1 MARSHFTV
9 KFSPY
14 SEEPM
19 SIEVRLPDDSLR
31 QLPEGATGVDL
42 AGGIGARLLDAALA
56 IKLDGRLA
64 DLTTPLVDGAKVEI
78 VTSKAPESLEL
89 IRHSTAHLLAHAVK
103 RLYPDARV
111 GIGPVI
117 EDGFYYDFWMEK
129 PFTPEDLPLIEAEM
143 HKIALEGIE
152 VVREDLGRDAAI
164 ARFQKMGE
172 PLKVEVVSSIPQGD
186 IISGYRQGDFYDL
199 CRGPHVPSTAKLK
212 AFKLLSIA
220 GAYWKGDEKNQMLSR
235 IYGTAFHAQKELDE
249 HLKRLEEAKARDHRK
264 LGKELGLYSF
274 HPEAPASPFFHPKGT
289 QVYNELVTYI
299 RELYFK
305 YGYDEVITPQ
315 ILDVALW
322 KTSGHYD
329 NYAENMY
336 FTTAEERE
344 YAVKPMN
351 CPGHCIMF
359 GSQKHSYRELPIRYA
374 DFGRLHRFERSGV
387 THGLTRV
394 RTFCQDDAHIY
405 CTPEQIKTE
414 MAAFLALLQ
423 EVYDTFGFEGM
434 RVALSTRPEKRL
446 GSDEIWDAAEKAL
459 GEALDEAGMPYTLN
473 PGEGA
478 FYGPKIEFQI
488 LDALKRPWQLGTL
501 QVDYMLPERFDL
513 NYTRPDGGEGRPIML
528 HRAILGSLER
538 FMGILVE
545 HTAGAF
551 PAWLAPVQV
560 AILPI
565 TDRAHAFSTEAAAQ
579 AKALRLRAELDLRN
593 ESLKA
598 KIRDAQL
605 AKVPYMLVIG
615 DREAEA
621 GTVSVRHRH
630 RGDLG
635 VQTLDGF
642 LANLATEV
650 RDRQR

>member
-1 MARSHFTV
+1 MAV
-9 KFSPY
+9 A
-14 SEEPM
+14 
-19 SIEVRLPDDSLR
+19 VRLPDDSLR

-42 AGGIGARLLDAALA
+42 AAGIGPRLLEAALA
-56 IKLDGRLA
+56 IRLDGKLV
-64 DLTTPLVDGAKVEI
+64 DLKTPLSDGSRVEI
-78 VTSKAPESLEL
+78 VTSKAPDSLEL

-103 RLYPDARV
+103 RLYPTAKV

-117 EDGFYYDFWMEK
+117 EDGFYYDFWVEK
-129 PFTPEDLPLIEAEM
+129 PFTPEDLVVIEAEM
-143 HKIALEGIE
+143 RKIVSEGVEVDRQDLE
-152 VVREDLGRDAAI
+152 RDAAI
-164 ARFQKMGE
+164 ARFQEMGE
-172 PLKVEVVSSIPQGD
+172 PLKVELVSGIPAGD

-199 CRGPHVPSTAKLK
+199 CRGPHVPNTSKLK
-212 AFKLLSIA
+212 AFKLQSIA
-220 GAYWKGDEKNQMLSR
+220 GAYWRGDEHNQMLSR
-235 IYGTAFHAQKELDE
+235 IYGTAFHTQKELDE
-249 HLKRLEEAKARDHRK
+249 HLARLEEAKARDHRK

-289 QVYNELVTYI
+289 VVYNELVTYI

-305 YGYDEVITPQ
+305 YDYSEVITPQ

-322 KTSGHYD
+322 KTSGHYE

-351 CPGHCIMF
+351 CPGHCLMF
-359 GSQKHSYRELPIRYA
+359 GSQKHSYRDLPIRYA

-394 RTFCQDDAHIY
+394 RTFCQDDAHLF
-405 CTPEQIKTE
+405 CEPEKIKGE
-414 MAAFLALLQ
+414 MASFLALLK

-434 RVALSTRPEKRL
+434 RVALSTRPDKRL
-446 GSDEIWDAAEKAL
+446 GSDEIWDAAEGAL
-459 GEALDEAGMPYTLN
+459 AEALDEAGMPYTLN

-501 QVDYMLPERFDL
+501 QVDYMLPERFNL
-513 NYTRPDGGEGRPIML
+513 VFTRPDGTEGRPVML

-560 AILPI
+560 AVLPI
-565 TDRAHAFSTEAAAQ
+565 TDRVHPFAEAVLAQ
-579 AKALRLRAELDLRN
+579 VKALGLRGEVDLRN
-593 ESLKA
+593 EKVNA

-621 GTVSVRHRH
+621 GSVSVRHRH

-635 VQTLDGF
+635 AQTLDSF
-642 LANLATEV
+642 LQQLVAEV
-650 RDRQR
+650 KGRNR

>member
-1 MARSHFTV
+1 
-9 KFSPY
+9 
-14 SEEPM
+14 M

-31 QLPEGATGVDL
+31 QLPEGATGADL
-42 AGGIGARLLDAALA
+42 AAGIGARLLDAALA
-56 IKLDGRLA
+56 VKVDGRLV
-64 DLTTPLVDGAKVEI
+64 DLKAPLANGVKVEI
-78 VTSKAPESLEL
+78 VTNKTPESLEL

-103 RLYPDARV
+103 RLYPNAKV

-117 EDGFYYDFWMEK
+117 EDGFYYDFWVDK
-129 PFTPEDLPLIEAEM
+129 PFTPEDLPIIEAEM
-143 HKIALEGIE
+143 RKVVAEGVE
-152 VVREDLGRDAAI
+152 VVREDLSRDEAV
-164 ARFQKMGE
+164 ARFQAMGE
-172 PLKVEVVSSIPQGD
+172 PLKVEVVSGIPSGD

-212 AFKLLSIA
+212 VFKLQSIA
-220 GAYWKGDEKNQMLSR
+220 GAYWKGDERNQMLSR
-235 IYGTAFHAQKELDE
+235 IYGTAFHTQKELDE

-289 QVYNELVTYI
+289 LVYNELVTYI

-305 YGYDEVITPQ
+305 YDYSEVITPQ

-359 GSQKHSYRELPIRYA
+359 GTQKHSYRDLPIRYA
-374 DFGRLHRFERSGV
+374 DFGRLHRYERSGV

-405 CTPEQIKTE
+405 CTPEQIKSE
-414 MAAFLALLQ
+414 MADFLALLK
-423 EVYDTFGFEGM
+423 EVYDTFGFDGM

-446 GSDEIWDAAEKAL
+446 GSDEIWDAAENAL
-459 GEALDEAGMPYTLN
+459 SEALNEAGMPFTLN

-551 PAWLAPVQV
+551 PAWLAPTQV

-565 TDRAHAFSTEAAAQ
+565 TDRANAFATEVAAA
-579 AKALRLRAELDLRN
+579 AKALGLRAELDHRN

-598 KIRDAQL
+598 KIREAQL

-642 LANLATEV
+642 LEMLTAEV
-650 RDRQR
+650 RHRHR

>member
-1 MARSHFTV
+1 MT
-9 KFSPY
+9 
-14 SEEPM
+14 
-19 SIEVRLPDDSLR
+19 IEVRLPDDSIR
-31 QLPEGATGVDL
+31 QLAEGSTGADL

-56 IKLDGRLA
+56 VKVDG
-64 DLTTPLVDGAKVEI
+64 TLVDLKAPLTGGAKVEI
-78 VTSKAPESLEL
+78 VTAKSPESLEL

-103 RLYPDARV
+103 RLFPEARV

-117 EDGFYYDFWMEK
+117 EDGFYYDFWVDK
-129 PFTPEDLPLIEAEM
+129 PFTPEDLPVIEAEM
-143 HKIALEGIE
+143 RKIVAEGIE
-152 VVREDLGRDAAI
+152 VVREDLGRDAAV
-164 ARFQKMGE
+164 ARFQAMGE
-172 PLKVEVVSSIPQGD
+172 PLKVEVVSGIPQGD

-220 GAYWKGDEKNQMLSR
+220 GAYWKGDERNQMLSR
-235 IYGTAFHAQKELDE
+235 IYGTAFHTQKEVEE
-249 HLKRLEEAKARDHRK
+249 HLQRIEAAKARDHRK
-264 LGKELGLYSF
+264 LGKELGLFSF

-289 QVYNELVTYI
+289 LVYNELVTYI

-305 YGYDEVITPQ
+305 YGYEEVITPQ
-315 ILDVALW
+315 IMDVALW

-336 FTTAEERE
+336 FTNAEERE

-351 CPGHCIMF
+351 CPGHCLMF
-359 GSQKHSYRELPIRYA
+359 GSHKHSYRDLPIRYA
-374 DFGRLHRFERSGV
+374 DFGRLHRYERSGV

-394 RTFCQDDAHIY
+394 RTFCQDDAHIF
-405 CTPEQIKTE
+405 CTADQIKPE
-414 MAAFLALLQ
+414 MADFLALLR

-446 GSDEIWDAAEKAL
+446 GSDAIWDAAEKAL

-501 QVDYMLPERFDL
+501 QVDYMLPERFKL
-513 NYTRPDGGEGRPIML
+513 AYTQADGTEAQPIML

-551 PAWLAPVQV
+551 PPWLAPVQV

-565 TDRAHAFSTEAAAQ
+565 TDRAHEFAQEVAKQ
-579 AKALRLRAELDLRN
+579 AKALGLRADLDSRN

-598 KIRDAQL
+598 KIRDSQL

-621 GTVSVRHRH
+621 GTVSVRHRQ

-635 VQTLDGF
+635 VQGLGVF
-642 LANLATEV
+642 LETLATEV
-650 RDRQR
+650 RERQH

>member
-1 MARSHFTV
+1 M
-9 KFSPY
+9 P
-14 SEEPM
+14 
-19 SIEVRLPDDSLR
+19 IEVRLPDDSLR
-31 QLPEGATGVDL
+31 QLPEGATGADL
-42 AGGIGARLLDAALA
+42 AGGIGARLLEAALA
-56 IKLDGRLA
+56 IRVDGNLVDLKAPLA
-64 DLTTPLVDGAKVEI
+64 DGVRVEI
-78 VTSKAPESLEL
+78 VTNKNPESLEL

-103 RLYPDARV
+103 RLYPQARV
-111 GIGPVI
+111 GIGPTI
-117 EDGFYYDFWMEK
+117 EDGFYYDFWMDK
-129 PFTPEDLPLIEAEM
+129 PFTPEDLPVIEAEM
-143 HKIALEGIE
+143 RKIVAEDVPVI
-152 VVREDLGRDAAI
+152 REDLGRDAAV
-164 ARFQKMGE
+164 ARFTELDE
-172 PLKVEVVSSIPQGD
+172 PLKVEIVATIPQGD
-186 IISGYRQGDFYDL
+186 IVSGYSQGDFYDL
-199 CRGPHVPSTAKLK
+199 CRGPHVPSTSKLK

-220 GAYWKGDEKNQMLSR
+220 GAYWRGDEKRQMLSR
-235 IYGTAFHAQKELDE
+235 IYGTAFHSSKELDE

-305 YGYDEVITPQ
+305 YGYSEVITPQ

-351 CPGHCIMF
+351 CPGHCIMY
-359 GSQKHSYRELPIRYA
+359 GSQKHSYRDLPIRYA

-405 CTPEQIKTE
+405 CTPEQIKAE
-414 MAAFLALLQ
+414 MAAFLELLK
-423 EVYDTFGFEGM
+423 EVYDTFGFDGM

-446 GSDEIWDAAEKAL
+446 GSDEVWDAGEKAL
-459 GEALDEAGMPYTLN
+459 AEALDEAGMPYTLN

-501 QVDYMLPERFDL
+501 QVDYMLPERFEL
-513 NYTRPDGGEGRPIML
+513 KYTRPDGGEGQPIML

-579 AKALRLRAELDLRN
+579 AKALGLRAELDLRN

-598 KIRDAQL
+598 KIREAQL

-635 VQTLDGF
+635 VQPLAGF
-642 LANLATEV
+642 LASLATEV
-650 RDRQR
+650 RQRQG

>member
-1 MARSHFTV
+1 
-9 KFSPY
+9 
-14 SEEPM
+14 M

-31 QLPEGATGVDL
+31 QLPEGATGADL
-42 AGGIGARLLDAALA
+42 AGGIGARLLEAALA
-56 IKLDGRLA
+56 VKVDGRLA
-64 DLTTPLVDGAKVEI
+64 DLKAPLPNGARVEI
-78 VTSKAPESLEL
+78 VTNKAPESLEL

-103 RLYPDARV
+103 RLHPGARV

-117 EDGFYYDFWMEK
+117 EDGFYYDFWVEK
-129 PFTPEDLPLIEAEM
+129 PFTPEDLPVIEAEM
-143 HKIALEGIE
+143 HKIVAEGIE
-152 VVREDLGRDAAI
+152 VNREDLDRDAAI
-164 ARFQKMGE
+164 ARFQAMGE
-172 PLKVEVVSSIPQGD
+172 PLKVEVVSGIPAGD
-186 IISGYRQGDFYDL
+186 IISGYSQGDFYDL

-212 AFKLLSIA
+212 VFKLQSIA

-235 IYGTAFHAQKELDE
+235 IYGTAFHTQKELDE

-305 YGYDEVITPQ
+305 YGYSEVITPQ
-315 ILDVALW
+315 ILDVELW

-359 GSQKHSYRELPIRYA
+359 GAQKHSYRDLPIRYA
-374 DFGRLHRFERSGV
+374 DFGRLHRYERSGV

-405 CTPEQIKTE
+405 CTPDQIKSE
-414 MAAFLALLQ
+414 MADFLALLK
-423 EVYDTFGFEGM
+423 EVYDTFGFDGM

-446 GSDEIWDAAEKAL
+446 GSDEIWDAAENAL
-459 GEALDEAGMPYTLN
+459 SEALNEAGMAFTLN

-551 PAWLAPVQV
+551 PAWLAPTQV

-565 TDRAHAFSTEAAAQ
+565 TDRANAFATEVAVR
-579 AKALRLRAELDLRN
+579 AKTLNLRAELDQRN

-598 KIRDAQL
+598 KIREAQV

-635 VQTLDGF
+635 VQPLDGF
-642 LANLATEV
+642 LETLAAEV
-650 RDRQR
+650 RNRQR

>member
-1 MARSHFTV
+1 
-9 KFSPY
+9 
-14 SEEPM
+14 M

-31 QLPEGATGVDL
+31 QLADGATGADL
-42 AGGIGARLLDAALA
+42 AGGIGARLLEAALA
-56 IKLDGRLA
+56 VKVDGHLA
-64 DLTTPLVDGAKVEI
+64 DLKAPLVNGAKVEI
-78 VTSKAPESLEL
+78 VTNKTPESLEL

-103 RLYPDARV
+103 RLYPNARV
-111 GIGPVI
+111 GIGPTI
-117 EDGFYYDFWMEK
+117 EDGFYYDFWVDK
-129 PFTPEDLPLIEAEM
+129 PFTPEDLPVIEAEM
-143 HKIALEGIE
+143 KKIVAEGVP
-152 VVREDLGRDAAI
+152 VVREDLDRDVAV
-164 ARFQKMGE
+164 ARFQAMGE
-172 PLKVEVVSSIPQGD
+172 PLKVEIVAGLPAGEQ
-186 IISGYRQGDFYDL
+186 ISGYRQGDFYDL

-220 GAYWKGDEKNQMLSR
+220 GAYWRGDERNQMLSR
-235 IYGTAFHAQKELDE
+235 IYGTAFHTQKELDE
-249 HLKRLEEAKARDHRK
+249 HLSRLEEARTRDHRK

-289 QVYNELVTYI
+289 LVYNELVTYI

-305 YGYDEVITPQ
+305 YGYSEVITPQ

-322 KTSGHYD
+322 KTSGHYE
-329 NYAENMY
+329 NFAESMY

-344 YAVKPMN
+344 YALKPMN
-351 CPGHCIMF
+351 CPGHCLMF
-359 GSQKHSYRELPIRYA
+359 GVQKHSYRDLPIRFA
-374 DFGRLHRFERSGV
+374 DFGRLHRYERSGV

-405 CTPEQIKTE
+405 CTPEQIKPE
-414 MAAFLALLQ
+414 MASFLSLLK

-446 GSDEIWDAAEKAL
+446 GSDEIWDAAEHAL
-459 GEALDEAGMPYTLN
+459 GEALDEAGLPYTLN

-478 FYGPKIEFQI
+478 FYGPKIEFQL

-513 NYTRPDGGEGRPIML
+513 NYTRPDGTEGRPIML

-551 PAWLAPVQV
+551 PAWLAPTQV

-565 TDRAHAFSTEAAAQ
+565 TDRANAFATEVAAR
-579 AKALRLRAELDLRN
+579 AKALGLRAELDARN

-635 VQTLDGF
+635 VQALEAF
-642 LANLATEV
+642 LATLAQEV
-650 RDRQR
+650 QSRQR

>member
-1 MARSHFTV
+1 
-9 KFSPY
+9 
-14 SEEPM
+14 M

-31 QLPEGATGVDL
+31 QLPEGATGADL

-56 IKLDGRLA
+56 VKVNGHLA
-64 DLTTPLVDGAKVEI
+64 DLKAPLLDGAKVEI
-78 VTSKAPESLEL
+78 VTNKTPESLEL

-103 RLYPDARV
+103 RLNPSARV

-117 EDGFYYDFWMEK
+117 EDGFYYDFWVDK
-129 PFTPEDLPLIEAEM
+129 PFTPEDLPIIEAEM
-143 HKIALEGIE
+143 RKIVAEGIE
-152 VVREDLGRDAAI
+152 VVREDLGRDAAV
-164 ARFQKMGE
+164 ARFLAMGE
-172 PLKVEVVSSIPQGD
+172 PLKVEVVSGIPAGD
-186 IISGYRQGDFYDL
+186 IISGYSQGDFYDL
-199 CRGPHVPSTAKLK
+199 CRGPHVPNTAKLK
-212 AFKLLSIA
+212 VFKLQSIA

-235 IYGTAFHAQKELDE
+235 IYGTAFHTQKELDE

-274 HPEAPASPFFHPKGT
+274 HQEAPASPFFHPKGAH
-289 QVYNELVTYI
+289 VYNELVAYV

-305 YGYDEVITPQ
+305 YGYSEVITPQ
-315 ILDVALW
+315 IMDVALW
-322 KTSGHYD
+322 KTSGHYE
-329 NYAENMY
+329 NFAESMY

-344 YAVKPMN
+344 YALKPMN
-351 CPGHCIMF
+351 CPGHCLMF
-359 GSQKHSYRELPIRYA
+359 GTQKHSYRDLPIRFA
-374 DFGRLHRFERSGV
+374 DFGRLHRYERSGV

-405 CTPEQIKTE
+405 CTPEQIKAE
-414 MAAFLALLQ
+414 MAAFLDLLK
-423 EVYDTFGFEGM
+423 EVYDTFGFEGT

-446 GSDEIWDAAEKAL
+446 GSDEIWDAAEGAL
-459 GEALDEAGMPYTLN
+459 GSALEEAGIPYTLN

-478 FYGPKIEFQI
+478 FYGPKIEFQV

-501 QVDYMLPERFDL
+501 QVDYMMPQRFDL
-513 NYTRPDGGEGRPIML
+513 NYTQPDGSEGRPVML

-565 TDRAHAFSTEAAAQ
+565 TDRANAFATEVAAR
-579 AKALRLRAELDLRN
+579 AKALGLRGELDQRN

-598 KIRDAQL
+598 KIREAQL

-635 VQTLDGF
+635 VQPLDGF
-642 LANLATEV
+642 LETLSAEV
-650 RDRQR
+650 RNRQR

>member
-1 MARSHFTV
+1 
-9 KFSPY
+9 
-14 SEEPM
+14 M

-31 QLPEGATGVDL
+31 QLAEGATGVDL

-56 IKLDGRLA
+56 IKVDGHLV
-64 DLTTPLVDGAKVEI
+64 DLKAPLVNGAKVEI
-78 VTSKAPESLEL
+78 VTNKSPESLEL

-103 RLYPDARV
+103 RLHPEARV
-111 GIGPVI
+111 GIGPTI
-117 EDGFYYDFWMEK
+117 TDGFYYDFWVDK

-143 HKIALEGIE
+143 QKIASEGIE
-152 VVREDLGRDAAI
+152 VVREDLARDEAV
-164 ARFQKMGE
+164 ARFQALGE
-172 PLKVEVVSSIPQGD
+172 PLKVEIVSGLPSDVV
-186 IISGYRQGDFYDL
+186 ISGYRQGDFYDL
-199 CRGPHVPSTAKLK
+199 CRGPHVPSTGKLK

-235 IYGTAFHAQKELDE
+235 IYGTAFHSQKELDE

-264 LGKELGLYSF
+264 LGKELGLFSF
-274 HPEAPASPFFHPKGT
+274 HPEAPASPFFHPKGA
-289 QVYNELVTYI
+289 QVYNELVTYV
-299 RELYFK
+299 RDLYFK
-305 YGYDEVITPQ
+305 YGYSEVITPQ
-315 ILDVALW
+315 IMDVALW
-322 KTSGHYD
+322 KTSGHY
-329 NYAENMY
+329 ENFADSMY

-344 YAVKPMN
+344 YALKPMN
-351 CPGHCIMF
+351 CPGHCLMF
-359 GSQKHSYRELPIRYA
+359 GTEKHSYRDLPLRFA
-374 DFGRLHRFERSGV
+374 DFGRLHRYERSGV

-405 CTPEQIKTE
+405 CMPEQIKAE
-414 MAAFLALLQ
+414 MAAFLDLLK
-423 EVYDTFGFEGM
+423 EVYDTFGFEGT

-446 GSDEIWDAAEKAL
+446 GSDAIWDAAEGAL
-459 GEALDEAGMPYTLN
+459 GEALDEAGIPYTLN

-478 FYGPKIEFQI
+478 FYGPKIEFQV

-501 QVDYMLPERFDL
+501 QVDYMMPERFDL
-513 NYTRPDGGEGRPIML
+513 KYTRPDGSEGHPVML

-538 FMGILVE
+538 FMGILIE

-551 PAWLAPVQV
+551 PAWLAPTQV

-565 TDRAHAFSTEAAAQ
+565 TDRANAFATEVAAR
-579 AKALRLRAELDLRN
+579 AKALGLRAELDQRN

-598 KIRDAQL
+598 KIREAQV

-635 VQTLDGF
+635 VQPLDGF
-642 LANLATEV
+642 LAALTAEIQ
-650 RDRQR
+650 DRQR

>member
-1 MARSHFTV
+1 
-9 KFSPY
+9 
-14 SEEPM
+14 M
-19 SIEVRLPDDSLR
+19 SIEIRLPDDSLR
-31 QLPEGATGVDL
+31 QLAEGATGADL
-42 AGGIGARLLDAALA
+42 AGAIGARLLEAALA
-56 IKLDGRLA
+56 IKVDGHLA
-64 DLTTPLVDGAKVEI
+64 DLKAPLPDGAKVEI
-78 VTSKAPESLEL
+78 LTSKAPESLEL

-103 RLYPDARV
+103 RLYPGARV

-117 EDGFYYDFWMEK
+117 EDGFFYDFWVDK
-129 PFTPEDLPLIEAEM
+129 PFTPEDLPVIEAEM
-143 HKIALEGIE
+143 RKIVAEGIE
-152 VVREDLGRDAAI
+152 VVREDLDRDAAV
-164 ARFQKMGE
+164 ARFQAMGE
-172 PLKVEVVSSIPQGD
+172 LLKVEIVASIPAGD
-186 IISGYRQGDFYDL
+186 LIGGYQQGDFYDL
-199 CRGPHVPSTAKLK
+199 CRGPHVPSTSKLK
-212 AFKLLSIA
+212 AFRLLSIA
-220 GAYWKGDEKNQMLSR
+220 GAYWKGDERNQMLSR
-235 IYGTAFHAQKELDE
+235 IYGTAFHSQKELDE
-249 HLKRLEEAKARDHRK
+249 HLQRLEEAKARDHRK
-264 LGKELGLYSF
+264 LGRELGLYSF

-305 YGYDEVITPQ
+305 YGYSEVITPQ

-359 GSQKHSYRELPIRYA
+359 AAQKHSYRDLPIRYA
-374 DFGRLHRFERSGV
+374 DFGRLHRYERSGV

-405 CTPEQIKTE
+405 CAPEQIKAE
-414 MAAFLALLQ
+414 MASFLALLK

-446 GSDEIWDAAEKAL
+446 GSDEIWDAAEAAL

-513 NYTRPDGGEGRPIML
+513 KYTRTDGSEGRPIML

-565 TDRAHAFSTEAAAQ
+565 TDRAHAFSLTAAEQ
-579 AKALRLRAELDLRN
+579 AKALGLRAELDLRN

-598 KIRDAQL
+598 KIREAQL

-621 GTVSVRHRH
+621 GTVSVRHRY

-635 VQTLDGF
+635 AQPLAGF
-642 LANLATEV
+642 LAGLANEV

>member
-1 MARSHFTV
+1 
-9 KFSPY
+9 
-14 SEEPM
+14 M

-31 QLPEGATGVDL
+31 QLPEGATGADL
-42 AGGIGARLLDAALA
+42 AGGIGARLLEAALA
-56 IKLDGRLA
+56 VKVDGLLA
-64 DLTTPLVDGAKVEI
+64 DLKAPLANGVKVEI
-78 VTSKAPESLEL
+78 VTSKTEESLDL

-103 RLYPDARV
+103 RLYPAAKV

-117 EDGFYYDFWMEK
+117 EDGFYYDFWVDK
-129 PFTPEDLPLIEAEM
+129 PFTPEDLPVIEAEM
-143 HKIALEGIE
+143 RKIVAEGVE
-152 VVREDLGRDAAI
+152 VIREDLSRDEAV
-164 ARFQKMGE
+164 ARFQAMGE

-199 CRGPHVPSTAKLK
+199 CRGPHVPSTSKLK

-220 GAYWKGDEKNQMLSR
+220 GAYWKGDERNQMLSR
-235 IYGTAFHAQKELDE
+235 IYGTAFHSQKELDE

-305 YGYDEVITPQ
+305 YGYSEVITPQ

-351 CPGHCIMF
+351 CPGHCLMF
-359 GSQKHSYRELPIRYA
+359 GAQKHSYRDLPIRYA
-374 DFGRLHRFERSGV
+374 DFGRLHRYERSGV

-405 CTPEQIKTE
+405 CTPDQIKPE
-414 MAAFLALLQ
+414 MADFLALLK
-423 EVYDTFGFEGM
+423 EVYDTFGFDGM

-446 GSDEIWDAAEKAL
+446 GSDEIWDAAENAL
-459 GEALDEAGMPYTLN
+459 SEALNEADMPFTLN

-551 PAWLAPVQV
+551 PAWLAPTQV
-560 AILPI
+560 SILPI
-565 TDRAHAFSTEAAAQ
+565 TDRANAFATEVAAA
-579 AKALRLRAELDLRN
+579 AKALGLRAELDQRN

-598 KIRDAQL
+598 KIREAQL

-642 LANLATEV
+642 LEMLTAEV
-650 RDRQR
+650 RHRHR

>member
-1 MARSHFTV
+1 
-9 KFSPY
+9 
-14 SEEPM
+14 M

-31 QLPEGATGVDL
+31 QLAEGATGADL
-42 AGGIGARLLDAALA
+42 AGAIGARLLEAALA
-56 IKLDGRLA
+56 VKVDGRLV
-64 DLTTPLVDGAKVEI
+64 DLKTPLTHGTRVEI
-78 VTSKAPESLEL
+78 VTNKTPESLEL

-103 RLYPDARV
+103 RLYPGARV

-117 EDGFYYDFWMEK
+117 EDGFFYDFWVDK
-129 PFTPEDLPLIEAEM
+129 PFTPEDLPAIEAEM
-143 HKIALEGIE
+143 RKIVAEGVE
-152 VVREDLGRDAAI
+152 VVREDLDRDAAV
-164 ARFQKMGE
+164 ARFQAMGE
-172 PLKVEVVSSIPQGD
+172 PLKVEVVSSIPAGES
-186 IISGYRQGDFYDL
+186 IGGYRQGDFYDL

-220 GAYWKGDEKNQMLSR
+220 GAYWRGDEKNPMLSR
-235 IYGTAFHAQKELDE
+235 IYGTAFHTPKELDE

-289 QVYNELVTYI
+289 QVYNELVAYM
-299 RELYFK
+299 RALYFK
-305 YGYDEVITPQ
+305 YGYSEVITPQ

-322 KTSGHYD
+322 KTSGHYE

-351 CPGHCIMF
+351 CPGHCLMF
-359 GSQKHSYRELPIRYA
+359 GSQKHSYRDLPIRYA

-414 MAAFLALLQ
+414 MASFLALLN

-446 GSDEIWDAAEKAL
+446 GSDEIWDAAEGAL
-459 GEALDEAGMPYTLN
+459 GEALDEAGMPYSLS

-513 NYTRPDGGEGRPIML
+513 KYTRADGSEGRPIML

-551 PAWLAPVQV
+551 PAWLAPTQL

-565 TDRAHAFSTEAAAQ
+565 TDRAHAFSSEAAAR
-579 AKALRLRAELDLRN
+579 AKARGLRAELDLRN

-635 VQTLDGF
+635 VQALDEF
-642 LANLATEV
+642 LDTLATEV

>member
-1 MARSHFTV
+1 
-9 KFSPY
+9 
-14 SEEPM
+14 M

-31 QLPEGATGVDL
+31 QLDEGATGADL

-56 IKLDGRLA
+56 IRVDGKLL
-64 DLTTPLVDGAKVEI
+64 DLDTPLVHGSQVEI
-78 VTSKAPESLEL
+78 VTNRTPESLEL
-89 IRHSTAHLLAHAVK
+89 VRHSTAHLLAHAVK
-103 RLYPDARV
+103 RLFPDARV

-117 EDGFYYDFWMEK
+117 EDGFFYDFWVEK
-129 PFTPEDLPLIEAEM
+129 PFTPEDLPRIEAEM
-143 HKIALEGIE
+143 RKIVAEGIE
-152 VVREDLGRDAAI
+152 VRREDLGRDAAV
-164 ARFQKMGE
+164 ARFTEQGE
-172 PLKVEVVSSIPQGD
+172 PLKVEIVSSIPQGD
-186 IISGYRQGDFYDL
+186 VVSGYRQGDFYDL

-220 GAYWKGDEKNQMLSR
+220 GAYWKGDERNQMLSR
-235 IYGTAFHAQKELDE
+235 IYGTAFHSPKELDE

-264 LGKELGLYSF
+264 LGKELGLYTF

-289 QVYNELVTYI
+289 AIYNELVTYI

-305 YGYDEVITPQ
+305 YGYSEVITPQ

-322 KTSGHYD
+322 KTSGHYE

-351 CPGHCIMF
+351 CPGHCLMYA
-359 GSQKHSYRELPIRYA
+359 SHKHSYRDLPVRYA

-414 MAAFLALLQ
+414 MAAFLALLT

-446 GSDEIWDAAEKAL
+446 GSDEVWDAGEQAL
-459 GEALDEAGMPYTLN
+459 AEALDEAGMPYTLN

-501 QVDYMLPERFDL
+501 QVDYMLPERFEL
-513 NYTRPDGGEGRPIML
+513 TFTRPDGGEGQPIML

-560 AILPI
+560 AFLPI
-565 TDRAHAFSTEAAAQ
+565 TDRAHAFATEAAAQ
-579 AKALRLRAELDLRN
+579 AKALNLRTDLDLRN

-635 VQTLDGF
+635 VQPLATF
-642 LANLATEV
+642 LQSLATEI

>member
-1 MARSHFTV
+1 
-9 KFSPY
+9 
-14 SEEPM
+14 M

-31 QLPEGATGVDL
+31 QLPEGATGADL
-42 AGGIGARLLDAALA
+42 AAGIGARLLDAALA
-56 IKLDGRLA
+56 VKVDGRLV
-64 DLTTPLVDGAKVEI
+64 DLKAPLTNGVKVEI
-78 VTSKAPESLEL
+78 VTNKTPESLEL

-103 RLYPDARV
+103 RLYPAAKV

-117 EDGFYYDFWMEK
+117 EDGFYYDFWMDK
-129 PFTPEDLPLIEAEM
+129 PFTPEDLLVIEAEM
-143 HKIALEGIE
+143 KKIVAEGIE
-152 VVREDLGRDAAI
+152 VVREDLDRDVAV
-164 ARFQKMGE
+164 ARFQAMGE
-172 PLKVEVVSSIPQGD
+172 PLKVEIVAGLPAGEQ
-186 IISGYRQGDFYDL
+186 ISGYRQGDFYDL
-199 CRGPHVPSTAKLK
+199 CRGPHVPSTSKLK

-220 GAYWKGDEKNQMLSR
+220 GAYWRGDERNQMLSR
-235 IYGTAFHAQKELDE
+235 IYGTAFHTQKELDE
-249 HLKRLEEAKARDHRK
+249 HLSRLEEAKTRDHRK

-274 HPEAPASPFFHPKGT
+274 HPEAPASPFFHPRGT
-289 QVYNELVTYI
+289 LVYNELVSYI

-305 YGYDEVITPQ
+305 YGYSEVITPQ

-322 KTSGHYD
+322 KTSGHYE
-329 NYAENMY
+329 NFAESMY

-344 YAVKPMN
+344 YALKPMN
-351 CPGHCIMF
+351 CPGHCLMF
-359 GSQKHSYRELPIRYA
+359 GVQKHSYRDLPIRFA
-374 DFGRLHRFERSGV
+374 DFGRLHRYERSGV

-405 CTPEQIKTE
+405 CTPEQIKPE
-414 MAAFLALLQ
+414 MASFLSLLK

-446 GSDEIWDAAEKAL
+446 GSDEIWDAAEHAL
-459 GEALDEAGMPYTLN
+459 GEALDEAGLPYTLN

-478 FYGPKIEFQI
+478 FYGPKIEFQL

-501 QVDYMLPERFDL
+501 QVDYMLPERIDL
-513 NYTRPDGGEGRPIML
+513 NYTRPDGTEGRPIML

-551 PAWLAPVQV
+551 PAWLAPTQV

-565 TDRAHAFSTEAAAQ
+565 TDRANAFATEVAAR
-579 AKALRLRAELDLRN
+579 AKTLALRAELDARN

-605 AKVPYMLVIG
+605 AKTPYMLVIG

-635 VQTLDGF
+635 VQPLDAF
-642 LANLATEV
+642 LAGLAQEV
-650 RDRQR
+650 QSRQR

>member
-1 MARSHFTV
+1 
-9 KFSPY
+9 
-14 SEEPM
+14 M

-31 QLPEGATGVDL
+31 QLAEGATGADL
-42 AGGIGARLLDAALA
+42 AGVIGARLLEAALA
-56 IKLDGRLA
+56 VKVDGRLV
-64 DLTTPLVDGAKVEI
+64 DLKTPLTNGVKVEI
-78 VTSKAPESLEL
+78 VTNKTPESLEL

-103 RLYPDARV
+103 RLYPSARV

-117 EDGFYYDFWMEK
+117 EDGFFYDFWVDK
-129 PFTPEDLPLIEAEM
+129 PFTPEDLPVIEAEM
-143 HKIALEGIE
+143 RKIVAEGVE
-152 VVREDLGRDAAI
+152 VVREDLDRDAAV
-164 ARFQKMGE
+164 ARFQAMGE
-172 PLKVEVVSSIPQGD
+172 PLKVEVVSSIPAGES
-186 IISGYRQGDFYDL
+186 IGGYRQGDFYDL
-199 CRGPHVPSTAKLK
+199 CRGPHVPNTAKLK

-220 GAYWKGDEKNQMLSR
+220 GAYWRGDEKNPMLSR
-235 IYGTAFHAQKELDE
+235 IYGTAFHTQKELDE

-289 QVYNELVTYI
+289 QVYNELVAYM
-299 RELYFK
+299 RALYFK
-305 YGYDEVITPQ
+305 YGYSEVITPQ

-322 KTSGHYD
+322 KTSGHYE

-351 CPGHCIMF
+351 CPGHCLMF
-359 GSQKHSYRELPIRYA
+359 GSQKHSYRDLPIRYA
-374 DFGRLHRFERSGV
+374 DFGRLHRYERSGV

-414 MAAFLALLQ
+414 MAAFLALLN

-446 GSDEIWDAAEKAL
+446 GSDEIWDAAEGAL

-501 QVDYMLPERFDL
+501 QVDYMLPDRFDL
-513 NYTRPDGGEGRPIML
+513 KYTRADGSEGRPIML

-551 PAWLAPVQV
+551 PAWLAPTQV

-565 TDRAHAFSTEAAAQ
+565 TDRAHAFSSEAAAR
-579 AKALRLRAELDLRN
+579 AKARGLRAELDLRN

-635 VQTLDGF
+635 VQALDEFLDTLS
-642 LANLATEV
+642 TEV
-650 RDRQR
+650 RDRQH

>member
-1 MARSHFTV
+1 
-9 KFSPY
+9 
-14 SEEPM
+14 M

-31 QLPEGATGVDL
+31 QLAEGATGADL
-42 AGGIGARLLDAALA
+42 AGSIGARLLDAALA
-56 IKLDGRLA
+56 IKVDGRLA
-64 DLTTPLVDGAKVEI
+64 DLKSALAAGSKVEI
-78 VTSKAPESLEL
+78 VTSKTPESLEL

-103 RLYPDARV
+103 RLYPAARV

-117 EDGFYYDFWMEK
+117 EDGFFYDFWVDK
-129 PFTPEDLPLIEAEM
+129 PFTPEDLPVIEAEM
-143 HKIALEGIE
+143 QKIVNEGIE
-152 VVREDLGRDAAI
+152 VVREDLDRDAAV
-164 ARFQKMGE
+164 ARFEAMGE
-172 PLKVEVVSSIPQGD
+172 PLKVEIVSGIPSGD
-186 IISGYRQGDFYDL
+186 LIGGYKQGDFYDL

-212 AFKLLSIA
+212 AFRLLSIA

-235 IYGTAFHAQKELDE
+235 IYGTAFHSQKELEE

-305 YGYDEVITPQ
+305 YGYSEVITPQ

-322 KTSGHYD
+322 KTSGHYE

-359 GSQKHSYRELPIRYA
+359 GAQKHSYRDLPIRYA
-374 DFGRLHRFERSGV
+374 DFGRLHRYERSGV

-405 CTPEQIKTE
+405 CAPEQIKAE
-414 MAAFLALLQ
+414 MAAFLALLK

-446 GSDEIWDAAEKAL
+446 GSDEIWDTGEAAL

-513 NYTRPDGGEGRPIML
+513 KYTRADGGEGRPIML

-565 TDRAHAFSTEAAAQ
+565 TDRAHAFSLIAADQ
-579 AKALRLRAELDLRN
+579 AKALGLRAEMDLRN

-598 KIRDAQL
+598 KIREAQL

-635 VQTLDGF
+635 VQPLAGF
-642 LANLATEV
+642 LAGLVSEV
-650 RDRQR
+650 HDRQR

>member
-1 MARSHFTV
+1 
-9 KFSPY
+9 
-14 SEEPM
+14 M
-19 SIEVRLPDDSLR
+19 SISVRLPDDSLR
-31 QLPEGATGVDL
+31 PMPEGATGADL
-42 AGGIGARLLDAALA
+42 ASGIGVRLLEAALA
-56 IKLDGRLA
+56 IRQDGQLS
-64 DLTTPLVDGAKVEI
+64 DLKTPLVDGAKVEI
-78 VTSKAPESLEL
+78 VTSKDPESLDL
-89 IRHSTAHLLAHAVK
+89 IRHSTAHLLAQAVK
-103 RLYPDARV
+103 RLYPHARV
-111 GIGPVI
+111 GIGPTI
-117 EDGFYYDFWMEK
+117 EDGFYYDFLVPT
-129 PFTPEDLPLIEAEM
+129 PFTPEDLPAIEAEM
-143 HKIALEGIE
+143 RRIVAEGVDVVHE
-152 VVREDLGRDAAI
+152 VLGRDEAV
-164 ARFQKMGE
+164 ARFEALGE
-172 PLKVEVVSSIPQGD
+172 PLKVEIVSFIPEGER
-186 IISGYRQGDFYDL
+186 ISGYRQGDFYDL
-199 CRGPHVPSTAKLK
+199 CRGPHVPNTSKLK
-212 AFKLLSIA
+212 AFKLLTTA
-220 GAYWKGDEKNQMLSR
+220 GAYWKGDEKNPMLSR
-235 IYGTAFHAQKELDE
+235 IYGTAFHSQKELDE

-289 QVYNELVTYI
+289 VVYNELVTYI

-305 YGYDEVITPQ
+305 YGYSEVITPQ

-322 KTSGHYD
+322 KTSGHYE

-351 CPGHCIMF
+351 CPGHCLMF
-359 GSQKHSYRELPIRYA
+359 GSQKHSYRDLPIRYA
-374 DFGRLHRFERSGV
+374 DFGRLHRYERSGV

-394 RTFCQDDAHIY
+394 RTFCQDDGHIY
-405 CTPEQIKTE
+405 CTPDQVKAE

-446 GSDEIWDAAEKAL
+446 GSDAVWDAAEGAL

-513 NYTRPDGGEGRPIML
+513 NYTQADGTEARPIML

-551 PAWLAPVQV
+551 PAWLAPVQMAV
-560 AILPI
+560 LPI
-565 TDRAHAFSTEAAAQ
+565 TDRAHAFASEAADR
-579 AKALRLRAELDLRN
+579 AKARGLRVELDLRN

-598 KIRDAQL
+598 KIREAQL

-635 VQTLDGF
+635 VQTLDDF
-642 LANLATEV
+642 LAALAVEV
-650 RDRQR
+650 AGRRR

>member
-1 MARSHFTV
+1 MAV
-9 KFSPY
+9 A
-14 SEEPM
+14 
-19 SIEVRLPDDSLR
+19 VRLPDDSLR

-42 AGGIGARLLDAALA
+42 ATSIGPRLLEAALA
-56 IKLDGRLA
+56 IRQDGIMV
-64 DLTTPLVDGAKVEI
+64 DLKAPLRDGARVEI
-78 VTSKAPESLEL
+78 ITNKASDSLEL

-103 RLYPDARV
+103 RLHPSAKV
-111 GIGPVI
+111 GIGPTI
-117 EDGFYYDFWMEK
+117 EDGFYYDFWVEK
-129 PFTPEDLPLIEAEM
+129 PFTPEDLAVIEAEM
-143 HKIALEGIE
+143 RKIVSEGVEVDRQDLE
-152 VVREDLGRDAAI
+152 RDAAI
-164 ARFQKMGE
+164 ARFQEMGE
-172 PLKVEVVSSIPQGD
+172 PLKVELVSSIPAGD

-199 CRGPHVPSTAKLK
+199 CRGPHVPNTSKLK
-212 AFKLLSIA
+212 AFKLQSIA
-220 GAYWKGDEKNQMLSR
+220 GAYWRGDEHNQMLSR
-235 IYGTAFHAQKELDE
+235 IYGTAFHTQKELDE
-249 HLKRLEEAKARDHRK
+249 HLARLEEAKARDHRK

-289 QVYNELVTYI
+289 VVYNELVSYI

-305 YGYDEVITPQ
+305 FAYSEVITPQ
-315 ILDVALW
+315 IMDVALW
-322 KTSGHYD
+322 KTSGHYE

-359 GSQKHSYRELPIRYA
+359 GSQKHSYRDLPIRYA

-387 THGLTRV
+387 IHGLTRV
-394 RTFCQDDAHIY
+394 RTFCQDDAHIF
-405 CTPEQIKTE
+405 CSPEQIKTE
-414 MAAFLALLQ
+414 MASFLALLK

-446 GSDEIWDAAEKAL
+446 GSDDVWDAAEGAL
-459 GEALDEAGMPYTLN
+459 AEALDEAGMPYTLN

-501 QVDYMLPERFDL
+501 QVDYMLPERFNL
-513 NYTRPDGGEGRPIML
+513 VFTKADGSEGQPIML

-551 PAWLAPVQV
+551 PAWLAPVQMV
-560 AILPI
+560 VLPI
-565 TDRAHAFSTEAAAQ
+565 TDRVHGFAESVLHQ
-579 AKALRLRAELDLRN
+579 AKALGLRVEADLRN
-593 ESLKA
+593 EKVNA

-621 GTVSVRHRH
+621 GNVSVRHRH

-635 VQTLDGF
+635 VQALDAF
-642 LANLATEV
+642 LEQLSVEV
-650 RDRQR
+650 KGRIR

>member
-1 MARSHFTV
+1 
-9 KFSPY
+9 
-14 SEEPM
+14 M
-19 SIEVRLPDDSLR
+19 SIAVRLPDDSLR
-31 QLPEGATGVDL
+31 QLPDGATGADL
-42 AGGIGARLLDAALA
+42 AAGIGTRLLDAALA
-56 IKLDGRLA
+56 IRMDGRLS
-64 DLTTPLVDGAKVEI
+64 DLKTPLNDGASVAIITNKD
-78 VTSKAPESLEL
+78 PESLEL
-89 IRHSTAHLLAHAVK
+89 IRHSTAHLLAQAVK
-103 RLYPDARV
+103 RLYPSARV

-117 EDGFYYDFWMEK
+117 EDGFYYDFLVEK
-129 PFTPEDLPLIEAEM
+129 PFTPEDLPIIEAEM
-143 HKIALEGIE
+143 RKIVQEGVE
-152 VVREDLGRDAAI
+152 VVHEDLGRDEAI
-164 ARFQKMGE
+164 ARFEAMGE
-172 PLKVEVVSSIPQGD
+172 PLKVEVVATIPQGD
-186 IISGYRQGDFYDL
+186 RISGYRQGDFYDL
-199 CRGPHVPSTAKLK
+199 CRGPHVPNTGKLK

-220 GAYWKGDEKNQMLSR
+220 GAYWKGDERNAMLSR
-235 IYGTAFHAQKELDE
+235 IYGTAFHSQKELEE

-289 QVYNELVTYI
+289 VVYNELVTYV

-305 YGYDEVITPQ
+305 YGYSEVITPQ

-322 KTSGHYD
+322 KTSGHYE

-351 CPGHCIMF
+351 CPGHCLMF
-359 GSQKHSYRELPIRYA
+359 GSQKHSYRDLPIRYA
-374 DFGRLHRFERSGV
+374 DFGRLHRYERSGV

-414 MAAFLALLQ
+414 MAAFLALLK

-446 GSDEIWDAAEKAL
+446 GSDAIWDAGEAAL
-459 GEALDEAGMPYTLN
+459 GAALDEAGMPYTLN

-501 QVDYMLPERFDL
+501 QVDYMMPERFEL
-513 NYTRPDGGEGRPIML
+513 AYTMADGTEGRPIML
-528 HRAILGSLER
+528 HRAVLGSLER

-551 PAWLAPVQV
+551 PVWLAPVQV

-565 TDRAHAFSTEAAAQ
+565 TDRAHAFSTEAAAR
-579 AKALRLRAELDLRN
+579 AKAQGLRADLDLRN

-635 VQTLDGF
+635 VQSLDDF
-642 LANLATEV
+642 LAGLAQES
-650 RDRQR
+650 RERCR

>member
-1 MARSHFTV
+1 MARSHLLIR
-9 KFSPY
+9 FSIY
-14 SEEPM
+14 FEEAM

-31 QLPEGATGVDL
+31 QLPEGATGADL
-42 AGGIGARLLDAALA
+42 AGGIGARLLEAALA
-56 IKLDGRLA
+56 VKVDGRLA
-64 DLTTPLVDGAKVEI
+64 DLKEPLADGAKVEI

-103 RLYPDARV
+103 RLYPNAKV

-117 EDGFYYDFWMEK
+117 EDGFYYDFWMDK
-129 PFTPEDLPLIEAEM
+129 PFTPEDLPVIEAEM
-143 HKIALEGIE
+143 AKIVAEGVE
-152 VVREDLGRDAAI
+152 VTREDLGRDAAV
-164 ARFQKMGE
+164 ARFTEMGE
-172 PLKVEVVSSIPQGD
+172 PLKVEVVASIPAGEV
-186 IISGYRQGDFYDL
+186 ISGYRQGDFYDL

-220 GAYWKGDEKNQMLSR
+220 GAYWKGDEKNPMLSR
-235 IYGTAFHAQKELDE
+235 IYGTAFHTQKELDE
-249 HLKRLEEAKARDHRK
+249 HLKRLEEARARDHRK
-264 LGKELGLYSF
+264 LGKELDLYSF
-274 HPEAPASPFFHPKGT
+274 HQEAPASPFFHPKGT

-305 YGYDEVITPQ
+305 YGYSEVITPQ

-322 KTSGHYD
+322 KTSGHYE

-351 CPGHCIMF
+351 CPSHCIIF
-359 GSQKHSYRELPIRYA
+359 GGQKRSYRDLPIRYA
-374 DFGRLHRFERSGV
+374 DFGRLHRYERSGV

-394 RTFCQDDAHIY
+394 RTFCQDDGHLF
-405 CTPEQIKTE
+405 CTPEQVQAE
-414 MAAFLALLQ
+414 MADFLALLT
-423 EVYDTFGFEGM
+423 EVYNTFGFEGM

-446 GSDEIWDAAEKAL
+446 GSDEIWDAAESAL
-459 GEALDEAGMPYTLN
+459 GKALDEAGMPYTLN

-501 QVDYMLPERFDL
+501 QVDYMMPERFDL
-513 NYTRPDGGEGRPIML
+513 TYTRPDGGEGRPIML

-565 TDRAHAFSTEAAAQ
+565 TDRAHGFSAEAAAR
-579 AKALRLRAELDLRN
+579 AKAHGLRAELDLRN

-598 KIRDAQL
+598 KIREAQL

-621 GTVSVRHRH
+621 RTVSVRHRH

-635 VQTLDGF
+635 VQSLEGF
-642 LANLATEV
+642 LEALTTEV

>member
-1 MARSHFTV
+1 
-9 KFSPY
+9 
-14 SEEPM
+14 M

-31 QLPEGATGVDL
+31 QLAEGATGADL

-56 IKLDGRLA
+56 VKVDGRLA
-64 DLTTPLVDGAKVEI
+64 DLKAPLADGVKVEI
-78 VTSKAPESLEL
+78 VTSKSPDSLEL
-89 IRHSTAHLLAHAVK
+89 VRHSTAHLLAHAVK
-103 RLYPDARV
+103 RLYPHARV
-111 GIGPVI
+111 GIGPTI

-129 PFTPEDLPLIEAEM
+129 PFTPEDLPIIEAEM
-143 HKIALEGIE
+143 RKIVAEDIP
-152 VVREDLGRDAAI
+152 VTREDLGRDAAV
-164 ARFQKMGE
+164 ARFTELNE
-172 PLKVEVVSSIPQGD
+172 PLKVEIVAMIPQGD
-186 IISGYRQGDFYDL
+186 IVSGYSQGDFYDL
-199 CRGPHVPSTAKLK
+199 CRGPHVPSTSKLK

-220 GAYWKGDEKNQMLSR
+220 GAYWKGDEKRQMLSR
-235 IYGTAFHAQKELDE
+235 IYGTAFHSPKELDE

-305 YGYDEVITPQ
+305 YEYSEVITPQ

-351 CPGHCIMF
+351 CPGHCIMY
-359 GSQKHSYRELPIRYA
+359 GSQKHSYRDLPIRYA

-405 CTPEQIKTE
+405 CTPDQIKAE
-414 MAAFLALLQ
+414 MAAFLELLK

-446 GSDEIWDAAEKAL
+446 GSDEVWEAGEKAL
-459 GEALDEAGMPYTLN
+459 AEALDEAGMPYTLN

-501 QVDYMLPERFDL
+501 QVDYMLPERFEL
-513 NYTRPDGGEGRPIML
+513 TYTRPDGGEGQPIML

-565 TDRAHAFSTEAAAQ
+565 TDRAHAFSLEAAAQ
-579 AKALRLRAELDLRN
+579 AKALGLRAELDLRN

-598 KIRDAQL
+598 KIREAQL
-605 AKVPYMLVIG
+605 AKVPYMLVLG

-635 VQTLDGF
+635 VQPLADF
-642 LANLATEV
+642 LASLATEV

>member
-1 MARSHFTV
+1 
-9 KFSPY
+9 
-14 SEEPM
+14 M

-31 QLPEGATGVDL
+31 QLAEGATGADL
-42 AGGIGARLLDAALA
+42 AGGIGARLLEAALA
-56 IKLDGRLA
+56 IKVDGRLVDLKAPLA
-64 DLTTPLVDGAKVEI
+64 DGVKVEI
-78 VTSKAPESLEL
+78 VTSKSPDSLEL
-89 IRHSTAHLLAHAVK
+89 VRHSTAHLLADAVK
-103 RLYPDARV
+103 RLYPHARV
-111 GIGPVI
+111 GIGPTI
-117 EDGFYYDFWMEK
+117 EDGFYYDFWMDK
-129 PFTPEDLPLIEAEM
+129 PFTPEDLPVIEAEM
-143 HKIALEGIE
+143 RKIVAEDVPVI
-152 VVREDLGRDAAI
+152 REDLGRDAAV
-164 ARFQKMGE
+164 ARFTELDE
-172 PLKVEVVSSIPQGD
+172 PLKVEIVATIPQGD
-186 IISGYRQGDFYDL
+186 IVSGYSQGDFYDL
-199 CRGPHVPSTAKLK
+199 CRGPHVPSTSKLK

-220 GAYWKGDEKNQMLSR
+220 GAYWKGDEKRQMLSR
-235 IYGTAFHAQKELDE
+235 IYGTAFHSQKELDE

-305 YGYDEVITPQ
+305 YEYSEVITPQ

-351 CPGHCIMF
+351 CPGHCIMY
-359 GSQKHSYRELPIRYA
+359 GSQKHSYRDLPIRYA

-405 CTPEQIKTE
+405 CTPEQIKAE
-414 MAAFLALLQ
+414 MAAFLELLK

-446 GSDEIWDAAEKAL
+446 GSDEVWDAGEKAL
-459 GEALDEAGMPYTLN
+459 AEALDEAGMPYTLN

-501 QVDYMLPERFDL
+501 QVDYMLPERFEL
-513 NYTRPDGGEGRPIML
+513 TYTRPDGGEGQPIML

-579 AKALRLRAELDLRN
+579 AKALGLRAELDLRN

-598 KIRDAQL
+598 KIREAQL

-635 VQTLDGF
+635 VQPLADF
-642 LANLATEV
+642 LASLATEV

>member
-1 MARSHFTV
+1 
-9 KFSPY
+9 
-14 SEEPM
+14 M

-31 QLPEGATGVDL
+31 QLAEGATGADL
-42 AGGIGARLLDAALA
+42 AGGIGARLLEAALA
-56 IKLDGRLA
+56 VKVDGRLA
-64 DLTTPLVDGAKVEI
+64 DLKAPLVNGAKVEI
-78 VTSKAPESLEL
+78 VTNKTPESLEL

-103 RLYPDARV
+103 RLYPNARV
-111 GIGPVI
+111 GIGPTI
-117 EDGFYYDFWMEK
+117 EDGFYYDFWVDK
-129 PFTPEDLPLIEAEM
+129 PFTPEDLPVIEAEM
-143 HKIALEGIE
+143 KKIVAEGVE
-152 VVREDLGRDAAI
+152 VVREDLDRDVAV
-164 ARFQKMGE
+164 ARFQTMGE
-172 PLKVEVVSSIPQGD
+172 PLKVEIVAGLPAGEQ
-186 IISGYRQGDFYDL
+186 ISGYRQGDFYDL
-199 CRGPHVPSTAKLK
+199 CRGPHVPSTSKLK

-220 GAYWKGDEKNQMLSR
+220 GAYWRGDERNQMLSR
-235 IYGTAFHAQKELDE
+235 IYGTAFHTQKELDE
-249 HLKRLEEAKARDHRK
+249 HLSRLEEAKTRDHRK

-289 QVYNELVTYI
+289 LVYNELVTYI

-305 YGYDEVITPQ
+305 YGYSEVITPQ

-322 KTSGHYD
+322 KTSGHYE
-329 NYAENMY
+329 NFAESMY

-344 YAVKPMN
+344 YALKPMN
-351 CPGHCIMF
+351 CPGHCLMF
-359 GSQKHSYRELPIRYA
+359 GVQKHSYRDLPIRFA
-374 DFGRLHRFERSGV
+374 DFGRLHRYERSGV

-405 CTPEQIKTE
+405 CTPEQIKPE
-414 MAAFLALLQ
+414 MASFLSLLK
-423 EVYDTFGFEGM
+423 EVYDTFGFAGM

-446 GSDEIWDAAEKAL
+446 GSDEIWDAAEHAL
-459 GEALDEAGMPYTLN
+459 GEALDEAGLPYTLN

-478 FYGPKIEFQI
+478 FYGPKIEFQL

-513 NYTRPDGGEGRPIML
+513 NYTRPDGTEGRPIML

-551 PAWLAPVQV
+551 PAWLAPTQV

-565 TDRAHAFSTEAAAQ
+565 TDRANAFATEVAAR
-579 AKALRLRAELDLRN
+579 AKALGLRAELDQRN

-598 KIRDAQL
+598 KIREAQL

-635 VQTLDGF
+635 VQALEAF
-642 LANLATEV
+642 LATLAQEV
-650 RDRQR
+650 QSRQR

>member
-1 MARSHFTV
+1 
-9 KFSPY
+9 
-14 SEEPM
+14 M

-31 QLPEGATGVDL
+31 QLPEGATGADL
-42 AGGIGARLLDAALA
+42 AGGIGARLLEAALA
-56 IKLDGRLA
+56 VKVDGRLA
-64 DLTTPLVDGAKVEI
+64 DLKEPLANGAKAEI

-103 RLYPDARV
+103 RLYPNAKV

-117 EDGFYYDFWMEK
+117 EDGFYYDFWMDK
-129 PFTPEDLPLIEAEM
+129 PFTPEDLPVIEAEM
-143 HKIALEGIE
+143 VKIVAEGVE
-152 VVREDLGRDAAI
+152 VIREDLGRDAAV
-164 ARFQKMGE
+164 ARFIEMGE
-172 PLKVEVVSSIPQGD
+172 PLKVEVVASIPAGEM
-186 IISGYRQGDFYDL
+186 ISGYRQGDFYDL
-199 CRGPHVPSTAKLK
+199 CRGPHVPNTSKLK

-235 IYGTAFHAQKELDE
+235 IYGTAFHTQKELDE

-274 HPEAPASPFFHPKGT
+274 HAEAPASPFFHPKGT
-289 QVYNELVTYI
+289 VVYNELVTYI

-305 YGYDEVITPQ
+305 YGYSEVITPQ

-322 KTSGHYD
+322 KTSGHYE
-329 NYAENMY
+329 NFAESMY

-344 YAVKPMN
+344 YALKPMN
-351 CPGHCIMF
+351 CPSHCLMF
-359 GSQKHSYRELPIRYA
+359 GVQKHSYRDLPIRFA
-374 DFGRLHRFERSGV
+374 DFGRLHRYERSGV

-405 CTPEQIKTE
+405 CTPEQIKPE
-414 MAAFLALLQ
+414 MASFLGLLK
-423 EVYDTFGFEGM
+423 EVYDTFGFAGM

-446 GSDEIWDAAEKAL
+446 GSDEIWDAAEHAL
-459 GEALDEAGMPYTLN
+459 GAALDDAGLPYTLN

-478 FYGPKIEFQI
+478 FYGPKIEFQL

-501 QVDYMLPERFDL
+501 QVDYMMPERFDL
-513 NYTRPDGGEGRPIML
+513 NYTKADGTEGRPIML

-545 HTAGAF
+545 HTGGAF

-565 TDRAHAFSTEAAAQ
+565 TDRAHAFSTEAAAK
-579 AKALRLRAELDLRN
+579 AKALGLRAELDLRN

-598 KIRDAQL
+598 KVREAQL
-605 AKVPYMLVIG
+605 AKIPYMLVIG

-621 GTVSVRHRH
+621 RTVSVRHRH

-635 VQTLDGF
+635 VQSLDGF
-642 LANLATEV
+642 LEGLVSEV
-650 RDRQR
+650 RDRLR